1 MKCADDRSKNTPKEH
16 KSRTVFRIFFVLVLL
31 VPLRHSHRC
40 GFSRYYLQSNILP
53 DSTTTIDEAQANE
66 GDEARTVGHHCKNV
80 TTWAFFIA
88 HAMQKRGPITSSRT
102 EAQGPEGV
110 VKDRHIDE
118 EGDAEEG

>member
-66 GDEARTVGHHCKNV
+66 GDEARTVGHHYKNV
-80 TTWAFFIA
+80 TT
-88 HAMQKRGPITSSRT
+88 
-102 EAQGPEGV
+102 
-110 VKDRHIDE
+110 
-118 EGDAEEG
+118 